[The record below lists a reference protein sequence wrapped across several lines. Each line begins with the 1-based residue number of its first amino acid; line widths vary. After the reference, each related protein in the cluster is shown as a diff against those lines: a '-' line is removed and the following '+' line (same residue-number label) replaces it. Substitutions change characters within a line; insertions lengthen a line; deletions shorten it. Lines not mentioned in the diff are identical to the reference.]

1 MPCYQGGTFR
11 KEHLDRWTPDT
22 PKGRFPRLTYTEADI
37 NQKPSTFWLADA
49 SYLRLKNLQLS
60 YTLPSKVVKKI
71 GIKSLM
77 VFANAQN
84 LLTFSKFWQ
93 GYDPEVAYNGSA
105 TDGVSIGMVASNY
118 PQVKTYT
125 FGVDIKF

>member
-1 MPCYQGGTFR
+1 
-11 KEHLDRWTPDT
+11 
-22 PKGRFPRLTYTEADI
+22 
-37 NQKPSTFWLADA
+37 
-49 SYLRLKNLQLS
+49 
-60 YTLPSKVVKKI
+60 
-71 GIKSLM
+71 M

-105 TDGVSIGMVASNY
+105 TDGASIGMVASNY